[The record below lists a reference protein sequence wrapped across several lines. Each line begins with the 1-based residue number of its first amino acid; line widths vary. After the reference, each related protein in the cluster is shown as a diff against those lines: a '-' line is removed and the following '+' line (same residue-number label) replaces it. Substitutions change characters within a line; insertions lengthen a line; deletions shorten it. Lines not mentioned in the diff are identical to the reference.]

1 MMGRPSVDGVAQLVT
16 AALIVHAYLSE
27 HPEARAAIWL
37 RVQKTAAW
45 SAMKLGRLAIAA
57 ELAYRREVA
66 H

>member
-1 MMGRPSVDGVAQLVT
+1 MRRPSADGVAQLVT

-45 SAMKLGRLAIAA
+45 GAMRLGRIAMTA
-57 ELAYRREVA
+57 ELAYRREVM